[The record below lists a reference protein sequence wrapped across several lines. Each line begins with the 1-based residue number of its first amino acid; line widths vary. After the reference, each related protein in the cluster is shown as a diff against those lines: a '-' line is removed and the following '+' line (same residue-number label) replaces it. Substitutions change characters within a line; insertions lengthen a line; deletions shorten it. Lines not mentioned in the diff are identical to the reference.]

1 MGANIQSTLC
11 DCFEKT
17 HKTAPTNRFS
27 FQNPIEITLTSK
39 TKPKNE
45 KTSNFV
51 QENGLT
57 ANPPQKIKGADKA
70 VLLHSSSKNPKKK
83 QISLQSFNV
92 IRILGKGASG
102 KVLLVKRIDEPCNNT
117 NNYRLYAMK
126 IIKKSEIMKYELS
139 EHIKLEKEILQI
151 NRNRFLVKL
160 KYAFQ
165 TPSNIYFVMEYM
177 SGGDLHHLLKKYRNF
192 PEELARFY
200 IAEILLALEYL
211 HNKMQVIY
219 RDLKPE
225 NILLD
230 GQGHIKL
237 SDFGL
242 SKRTSL
248 DKTNTFAG
256 TPEYIAPEVLLSV
269 GHSYTVDFW
278 SLGVVLYE
286 MLAGKP
292 PFSSY
297 DGNFTT
303 IVKLILENKPFFP
316 IYFSA
321 EATDLISKLLKSHP
335 KERLGSKGVEEIQKH
350 AFFKGVQWEL
360 LRKGQVNPPLNV
372 EEKEISAQE
381 IPSRIQE
388 SQPSQACI
396 NLSRI
401 SYNPD
406 VTMDAAENGLDR
418 SVDRSIGRSIEK
430 SMIKS
435 KYAGK

>member
-11 DCFEKT
+11 DCFEKS
-17 HKTAPTNRFS
+17 HKTAPSKQRFS
-27 FQNPIEITLTSK
+27 FQNPIEITLTAK
-39 TKPKNE
+39 NKQKNE
-45 KTSNFV
+45 KTSNFA

-57 ANPPQKIKGADKA
+57 ANVAQKIKEAHKA
-70 VLLHSSSKNPKKK
+70 VLWHSSSKNPKKQ

-102 KVLLVKRIDEPCNNT
+102 KVLLVKRVDEPH

-200 IAEILLALEYL
+200 VAEILLALEYL

-242 SKRTSL
+242 SKKTSL

-286 MLAGKP
+286 MLSGKP

-297 DGNFTT
+297 DGNLTT
-303 IVKLILENKPFFP
+303 IVKLILENKPFYP

-321 EATDLISKLLKSHP
+321 EATDLIAKLLKSHP

-350 AFFKGVQWEL
+350 PFFKGIQWDL

-381 IPSRIQE
+381 IPSKIQE

-406 VTMDAAENGLDR
+406 VTMDAAENGLDK
-418 SVDRSIGRSIEK
+418 SVDRSLVKSVEK
-430 SMIKS
+430 SMLKS